1 MNGAS
6 IEGHAIHPQ
15 LRQRMLNRA
24 ATFAEGGRPSTPTS
38 PLRRRSSLISDISDA
53 RPDSRHSFRS
63 STDNLLR
70 TSGKNDMDRHTHTDE
85 PSQWIALPVVAAVV
99 PAIIGLTVDNGAEVA
114 TDFLILVL
122 AGWFLYW
129 SVRVPR

>member
-1 MNGAS
+1 MDDAPY
-6 IEGHAIHPQ
+6 EGHAIHPQ

-38 PLRRRSSLISDISDA
+38 PPRRRSFLISDISDT

-70 TSGKNDMDRHTHTDE
+70 TSGNNDVDRHTSDE

-99 PAIIGLTVDNGAEVA
+99 PAIIGLTVENGAEIA
-114 TDFLILVL
+114 TDLLILAL